1 MLSKIV
7 GVLLSGLSL
16 PPLPEPLLSMMQT
29 ESTPLQNMLS
39 SRAFMT
45 ALQRRI
51 SYEVLDTNHILG
63 AVALFQQN
71 HHFDPLFFGCCLLS
85 SAYLLSPRTH
95 TTTSKLS
102 KWSDYIEI
110 EQRVNRFILIFMII
124 MNKNIEIAM

>member
-71 HHFDPLFFGCCLLS
+71 HHFDPLFFGCCLLIS
-85 SAYLLSPRTH
+85 FFRIKLL
-95 TTTSKLS
+95 
-102 KWSDYIEI
+102 I
-110 EQRVNRFILIFMII
+110 NF
-124 MNKNIEIAM
+124 